1 MKTKN
6 MDNQDKKIRELLS
19 GTKMNASE
27 NLKFRIMHQIEAE
40 NALSRKK
47 IKSAKPIISNTF
59 IIFGVMYFFIALMAL
74 GLYLVSGTTT
84 IFTSPIFYI
93 AVILVGSA
101 CSMFWLIST
110 YDDKR
115 RSNQRERK

>member
-1 MKTKN
+1 METKN
-6 MDNQDKKIRELLS
+6 MDNQDNKIRELLS

-27 NLKFRIMHQIEAE
+27 NLKFRIMHQIQAE

-47 IKSAKPIISNTF
+47 IKNTKPIISNTF
-59 IIFGVMYFFIALMAL
+59 IIFGVMYSLIALMAV
-74 GLYLVSGTTT
+74 GLFLVSGTTE

-93 AVILVGSA
+93 AVIFVASA

-115 RSNQRERK
+115 RSKQHERK